1 MSHLKRL
8 VSPLPPGQKE
18 MLVSYL
24 ETYPK
29 LSIFRHIWLFTMH
42 TLLFVIPLSL
52 QNNFLFQE
60 FFKFYILD
68 YYSYFSSLI
77 P

>member
-1 MSHLKRL
+1 
-8 VSPLPPGQKE
+8 
-18 MLVSYL
+18 
-24 ETYPK
+24 
-29 LSIFRHIWLFTMH
+29 MH